1 MNPDLKRLL
10 EINNVVESEFE
21 DELYN
26 TLLISTFA
34 TLIKEIDSANKR
46 EETKD
51 KYRGFRDH
59 IHVTKL
65 LLNEYIGASFGE
77 LEYQRFL

>member
-34 TLIKEIDSANKR
+34 TLI
-46 EETKD
+46 
-51 KYRGFRDH
+51 
-59 IHVTKL
+59 
-65 LLNEYIGASFGE
+65 
-77 LEYQRFL
+77 